1 MEEPWGRVGRS
12 RIAGRNVPPPP
23 GTLMAMPRS
32 RSASHAPS
40 AADGPTSEVATA
52 EAAVP
57 PAAPAGTDSGHHET
71 EAASPFARRFP
82 ILRLLEAL
90 DRVLREPTTAPN
102 VDEALASV
110 AAVAG
115 VAGAYLEV
123 DAPPLPA
130 LRVGHGT
137 LRAGP
142 QTGADDGSPPP
153 TERAV
158 GAGAQRSVAG
168 SPSTALVGSPFHSV
182 HELRSKTGG
191 IRLGRLWLEAD
202 DPGAAELAVRAL
214 ELALDAAWA
223 RASVAGHL
231 ARLEALDE
239 ASRAIA
245 GELALERVL
254 QLIVDRVRDLVA
266 ARYAALGIVD
276 ESGAIERF
284 ITSGIS
290 PAERARIGA
299 PPRGRG
305 LLGVIIREGRSL
317 RIADIRSDPRSAGV
331 PPHHPVMTSFL
342 GVPVKVKGRPIGNL
356 YLTDKI
362 GAPEFSEADQRLVE
376 MFALHAGIAIENARL
391 HDRVRRLAIMDERE
405 RIGKDLHDGIIQ
417 SLYAVGLSLE
427 DVPELM
433 ADDPAEAAARVD
445 RAIESLNLTIRDIRN
460 FIFGLRPE
468 LLEQADLAASIAAL
482 ADEFRLNT
490 LIDVEL
496 DLEAT
501 PAGIPAE
508 ARIQLLQI
516 AREALS
522 NIARHAKA
530 SRASVSVAVE
540 GGVLGLV
547 VADNGRGFD
556 PSLPRDAGHQ
566 GLRNMADR
574 AAELG
579 GELTIESA
587 PGAGTRIIVRLPID
601 RLTQGS

>member
-12 RIAGRNVPPPP
+12 RIAGRKVPPPP
-23 GTLMAMPRS
+23 ATLMAMPRS
-32 RSASHAPS
+32 RSASHAPP
-40 AADGPTSEVATA
+40 AADGPTSRVA
-52 EAAVP
+52 AADAALP
-57 PAAPAGTDSGHHET
+57 PAAPAGTDSGDLEAET
-71 EAASPFARRFP
+71 ASAFARRFP

-90 DRVLREPTTAPN
+90 DRVLREPTTSPN

-110 AAVAG
+110 TAVAG

-142 QTGADDGSPPP
+142 PTGEDDASPTTDRADGI
-153 TERAV
+153 
-158 GAGAQRSVAG
+158 GARESASGG
-168 SPSTALVGSPFHSV
+168 PSTALVGSSVRTV

-191 IRLGRLWLEAD
+191 IRLGRLWLEAAD
-202 DPGAAELAVRAL
+202 AGAAELAVRAL

-254 QLIVDRVRDLVA
+254 QLIVDRVRDLVE

-299 PPRGRG
+299 LPRGRG

-317 RIADIRSDPRSAGV
+317 RIPDIRSDPRSAGV

-540 GGVLGLV
+540 GGVLALV

-566 GLRNMADR
+566 GLGNMADR

-601 RLTQGS
+601 RLTEGS

>member
-1 MEEPWGRVGRS
+1 MS
-12 RIAGRNVPPPP
+12 D
-23 GTLMAMPRS
+23 S
-32 RSASHAPS
+32 SAPLSGS
-40 AADGPTSEVATA
+40 A
-52 EAAVP
+52 EAAEPAGVAAERSDRR
-57 PAAPAGTDSGHHET
+57 AAPAVET
-71 EAASPFARRFP
+71 RFP
-82 ILRLLEAL
+82 VVRLLEAL
-90 DRVLREPTTAPN
+90 DRVLREPTSAPS
-102 VDEALASV
+102 VDEALASL
-110 AAVAG
+110 AAGAG
-115 VAGAYLEV
+115 VRGAYLEI
-123 DAPPLPA
+123 DAPPLPS

-137 LRAGP
+137 LRSG
-142 QTGADDGSPPP
+142 PPP
-153 TERAV
+153 GRSLATASV
-158 GAGAQRSVAG
+158 GAPADEPPTAPEARPSPAPSPAAQRPSG
-168 SPSTALVGSPFHSV
+168 SIPGAEITL
-182 HELRSKTGG
+182 HELRARASGTH
-191 IRLGRLWLEAD
+191 LGRLWVEAD
-202 DPGAAELAVRAL
+202 DPGSAELAIRAL
-214 ELALDAAWA
+214 ELALDAAWS
-223 RASVAGHL
+223 RVAVSAHL

-239 ASRAIA
+239 ASRAIS

-254 QLIVDRVRDLVA
+254 QLIVDRARALVQA
-266 ARYAALGIVD
+266 QYAALGIVD
-276 ESGAIERF
+276 ETGTIERF

-290 PAERARIGA
+290 SAERARIGA

-305 LLGVIIREGRSL
+305 LLGVIIREGRSV
-317 RIADIRSDPRSAGV
+317 RIADIRGDPRSAGF

-342 GVPVKVKGRPIGNL
+342 GVPITVKGRPIGNF
-356 YLTDKI
+356 YLTNKI

-391 HDRVRRLAIMDERE
+391 HEQVRRLAIMDERE
-405 RIGKDLHDGIIQ
+405 RIGRDLHDGIIQ

-468 LLEQADLAASIAAL
+468 LVEEADLAASITAL

-496 DLEAT
+496 DVASA
-501 PAGIPAE
+501 PVDVPAE

-530 SRASVSVAVE
+530 SRASVAVSVE
-540 GGVLGLV
+540 GETLALV

-556 PSLPRDAGHQ
+556 PNLPRDARHQ

-574 AAELG
+574 ARELG
-579 GELTIESA
+579 GELRVEST
-587 PGAGTRIIVRLPID
+587 PGAGTRIIVTLPTMS
-601 RLTQGS
+601 LTEGG